1 MAQARATLL
10 LPAARRF
17 GVQALSPECAKAL
30 GRADRSEGLGAGRR
44 AQLLRHFRLLPNHW
58 PIAALTRQGD
68 AGDAAGAAW
77 LRADPCRVLPDLNG
91 ARLLGFGDALGVTA
105 EDAAQLLPALKPLF
119 GDAGFPID
127 APVPARWYLRLPLEA
142 RLPAFTEPEE
152 ALGADLFDHLAEGS
166 EGRRWRLLLSEAQ
179 VVLHNHPWNARRQEA
194 GRPPINSLWFWGGGV
209 LPDHVLSDH
218 DRVQSDDET
227 CAALA
232 SAAGRHRPLPARFEA
247 GEGDAVFDLTALRDL
262 EALEA
267 RWLQPAL
274 AALRSG
280 ELGALLLDDEDGVA
294 TTLLPG
300 QRWRF
305 WRRPRASLAG

>member
-1 MAQARATLL
+1 MAEARAILL

-17 GVQALSPECAKAL
+17 GAQALSAASAKAL
-30 GRADRSEGLGAGRR
+30 GRADRSEGLDAGRR
-44 AQLLRHFRLLPNHW
+44 AQLLRHFQLVPNHW
-58 PIAALTRQGD
+58 PIAALTRQVD

-77 LRADPCRVLPDLNG
+77 LRADPCRVLPDING

-127 APVPARWYLRLPLEA
+127 APTPTRWYLRLPREA
-142 RLPAFTEPEE
+142 KLPAFTEPDD
-152 ALGADLFDHLAEGS
+152 ALGGDLFDHLAEGS

-179 VVLHNHPWNARRQEA
+179 VVLHNHPWNARRQES
-194 GRPPINSLWFWGGGV
+194 GRAPVNSLWFWGGGV
-209 LPDHVLSDH
+209 LPDHVLSRH
-218 DRVQSDDET
+218 ARVHCDDET

-232 SAAGRHRPLPARFEA
+232 SAAGLRRPLPARFEA
-247 GEGDAVFDLTALRDL
+247 GEGDAAFDLTALRDL
-262 EALEA
+262 AALDA
-267 RWLQPAL
+267 HWLQPAL
-274 AALRSG
+274 AALQSG
-280 ELGALLLDDEDGVA
+280 ELGTLLLDAEDGAVA
-294 TTLLPG
+294 TIARG

>member
-1 MAQARATLL
+1 MVQARATLL
-10 LPAARRF
+10 LPSARRF
-17 GVQALSPECAKAL
+17 GTQALSPACAKAL
-30 GRADRSEGLGAGRR
+30 GRADRRESLGAGRR
-44 AQLLRHFRLLPNHW
+44 AQLLRHFRLVPNHW
-58 PIAALTRQGD
+58 PIAALTRQMD
-68 AGDAAGAAW
+68 AGDAAGSAW
-77 LRADPCRVLPDLNG
+77 LRADPCRVLPDING

-119 GDAGFPID
+119 GVAGVTID
-127 APVPARWYLRLPLEA
+127 APVPSRWYLRLPRES
-142 RLPAFTEPEE
+142 RLPVFTEPDD

-194 GRPPINSLWFWGGGV
+194 GRPPVNSLWFWGGGV
-209 LPDHVLSDH
+209 LPDHVLSDYA
-218 DRVQSDDET
+218 RVRSDDET

-232 SAAGRHRPLPARFEA
+232 SAAGLHRPLPARFEA
-247 GEGDAVFDLTALRDL
+247 GEGDALFDLTALRDL
-262 EALEA
+262 DAFEA

-274 AALRSG
+274 AALQSG
-280 ELGALLLDDEDGVA
+280 ELDALLLDDEDGVA
-294 TTLLPG
+294 TTFARG